1 MDFELSE
8 EQRLLRDSIDRFV
21 KSEYPFSTRQEII
34 FSTLGYSEKNWTL
47 FAEMGWLAL
56 PFDAQYGGFDGSPV
70 ETAIVMEALGRGLVL
85 EPYLSTVVMGG
96 GLLAAVASHDQKE
109 RLIPQIVAGELTLA
123 VAYLE
128 PQSRFDPADVET
140 SAKSTADGFV
150 LSGHKCVVY
159 QGCTAD
165 KIIVSARTHGADR
178 SREGI
183 SLFILDQ
190 DLEGV
195 SRKDYKTLDGQ
206 WASDFFFSDVNLP
219 ASALLGQKGV
229 ALEAIESTLDLVIS
243 AVCAEAVGA
252 MAAAND
258 ITRDYIQVREQFGVP
273 IGSFQV
279 LQHRWVDMYMETEMA
294 KSMSDVL
301 AMRLRDRDEDSA
313 LMVAATK
320 VRIGK
325 AGLVVGQGATQLH
338 GGVGMTNEYAVGHYY
353 KRLMTI
359 DILFGN
365 QDYHYSRYE
374 QLEIVA

>member
-1 MDFELSE
+1 M
-8 EQRLLRDSIDRFV
+8 
-21 KSEYPFSTRQEII
+21 
-34 FSTLGYSEKNWTL
+34 
-47 FAEMGWLAL
+47 
-56 PFDAQYGGFDGSPV
+56 
-70 ETAIVMEALGRGLVL
+70 
-85 EPYLSTVVMGG
+85 
-96 GLLAAVASHDQKE
+96 
-109 RLIPQIVAGELTLA
+109 AGELTLA

-258 ITRDYIQVREQFGVP
+258 ITRDYIRVREQFGVP

>member
-258 ITRDYIQVREQFGVP
+258 ITRDYIRVREQFGVP

-301 AMRLRDRDEDSA
+301 AMRLRDRDKDSA

-365 QDYHYSRYE
+365 QDYHCSRYE

>member
-178 SREGI
+178 SREGL

-258 ITRDYIQVREQFGVP
+258 ITRDYIRVREQFGVP

-365 QDYHYSRYE
+365 QDYHCSRYE

>member
-1 MDFELSE
+1 
-8 EQRLLRDSIDRFV
+8 
-21 KSEYPFSTRQEII
+21 
-34 FSTLGYSEKNWTL
+34 
-47 FAEMGWLAL
+47 
-56 PFDAQYGGFDGSPV
+56 
-70 ETAIVMEALGRGLVL
+70 MEALGRGLVL

-258 ITRDYIQVREQFGVP
+258 ITRDYIRVREQFGVP

-301 AMRLRDRDEDSA
+301 AMRLRDRDKDSA

-365 QDYHYSRYE
+365 QDYHCSRYE

>member
-178 SREGI
+178 SREGL

-258 ITRDYIQVREQFGVP
+258 ITRDYIRVREQFGVP

-279 LQHRWVDMYMETEMA
+279 LQHRWVDMYMEAEMA

-301 AMRLRDRDEDSA
+301 AMRLRDRDKDSA

-365 QDYHYSRYE
+365 QDYHCSRYE

>member
-34 FSTLGYSEKNWTL
+34 FSTLGYSEKNWKL

-140 SAKSTADGFV
+140 YAKSTVDGFV

-190 DLEGV
+190 DLQGV

-258 ITRDYIQVREQFGVP
+258 ITRDYIRVREQFGVP

-279 LQHRWVDMYMETEMA
+279 LQHRWVDMYMEAEMA

-365 QDYHYSRYE
+365 QDYHCSRYE

>member
-150 LSGHKCVVY
+150 LSGHKCVGY

-178 SREGI
+178 SREGL

-258 ITRDYIQVREQFGVP
+258 ITRDYIRVREQFGVP

-279 LQHRWVDMYMETEMA
+279 LQHRWVDMYMEAEMA

-365 QDYHYSRYE
+365 QDYHCSRYE

>member
-258 ITRDYIQVREQFGVP
+258 ITRDYIRVREQFGVP

-365 QDYHYSRYE
+365 QDYHCSRYE

>member
-258 ITRDYIQVREQFGVP
+258 ITRDYIRVREQFGVP

-279 LQHRWVDMYMETEMA
+279 LQHRWVDMYMEAEMA

-365 QDYHYSRYE
+365 QDYHCSRYE

>member
-34 FSTLGYSEKNWTL
+34 FSTLGYSEKNWKL

-56 PFDAQYGGFDGSPV
+56 PFDAQYGGFGGSPV

-140 SAKSTADGFV
+140 SVKSTVDGFV

-165 KIIVSARTHGADR
+165 KIIVSARTHGAER

-190 DLEGV
+190 DMEGV

-219 ASALLGQKGV
+219 ESALLGQKGV

-279 LQHRWVDMYMETEMA
+279 LQHRWVDMYMEAEMA

-301 AMRLRDRDEDSA
+301 AMRLRDGDEDSA

-338 GGVGMTNEYAVGHYY
+338 GGVGMTNEYAAGHYY

-365 QDYHYSRYE
+365 QDYHCSRYE
-374 QLEIVA
+374 QLGIVA

>member
-252 MAAAND
+252 MAVAND
-258 ITRDYIQVREQFGVP
+258 ITRDYIRVREQFGVP

-279 LQHRWVDMYMETEMA
+279 LQHRWVDMYMEAEMA

-365 QDYHYSRYE
+365 QDYHCSRYE

>member
-178 SREGI
+178 SREGL

-258 ITRDYIQVREQFGVP
+258 ITRDYIRVREQFGVP

-279 LQHRWVDMYMETEMA
+279 LQHRWVDMYMEAEMA

-365 QDYHYSRYE
+365 QDYHCSRYE

>member
-365 QDYHYSRYE
+365 QDYHCSRYE

>member
-258 ITRDYIQVREQFGVP
+258 ITRDYIRVREQFGVP

-365 QDYHYSRYE
+365 QDYHCSRYE
-374 QLEIVA
+374 QLEFVA

>member
-258 ITRDYIQVREQFGVP
+258 ITRDYIRVREQFGVP

-279 LQHRWVDMYMETEMA
+279 LQHRWVDMYMEAEMA

-301 AMRLRDRDEDSA
+301 AMRLRDRDKDSA

-365 QDYHYSRYE
+365 QDYHCSRYE